1 MHYPRWSSNSS
12 SATSPKSPGI
22 ISNMCL
28 GRSRTSKIDEDSTV
42 TFRVQLVELV
52 KTLNQLCFV
61 CLSVF
66 SRLSSSVH
74 SFCLYDF
81 LISVL
86 FQFSWESLF
95 VCVFPQ
101 CLAKGF
107 CWLGGL
113 GPGEILLRSIFTY
126 FLLRN
131 WFSLLIKG
139 VPCISSFTS
148 FCHVILSWPFVIFS
162 ILINAFLFSFPCS
175 SGLLVFLGSASFL
188 DSDA

>member
-61 CLSVF
+61 WF
-66 SRLSSSVH
+66 
-74 SFCLYDF
+74 FCL
-81 LISVL
+81 
-86 FQFSWESLF
+86 FSPFIVSSFFLF
-95 VCVFPQ
+95 VWFPD
-101 CLAKGF
+101 F
-107 CWLGGL
+107 CAF
-113 GPGEILLRSIFTY
+113 SIFLGVFFRLRVPTMPSEGFLLTWRSGAWWNFVSIDFY
-126 FLLRN
+126 IFLLRN

-139 VPCISSFTS
+139 VPYISSFTS